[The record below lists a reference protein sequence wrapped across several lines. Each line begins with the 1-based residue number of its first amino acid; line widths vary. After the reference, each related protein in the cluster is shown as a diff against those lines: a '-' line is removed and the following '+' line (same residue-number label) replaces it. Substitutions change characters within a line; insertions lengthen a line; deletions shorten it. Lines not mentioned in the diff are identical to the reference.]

1 MQFAELII
9 LGLSFLVIWLVTS
22 FILWLVGRII
32 WGETAKY
39 TDALLITLIGN
50 IINFILLYLLQ
61 YFIEPLLL
69 PLGLIGVILII
80 SIPWLIVL
88 VGYIC
93 RRNCCWVNCRC
104 DFNHYWRHLCCLWPP
119 SPCSS
124 WSSTLGKGSK
134 YPPNGC
140 IDELGYNPLK
150 ALFL

>member
-22 FILWLVGRII
+22 FILWIIGRIG
-32 WGETAKY
+32 WGKDAQY

-50 IINFILLYLLQ
+50 IINFILLYFFQ

-88 VGYIC
+88 VVYI
-93 RRNCCWVNCRC
+93 
-104 DFNHYWRHLCCLWPP
+104 FLIMKFFE
-119 SPCSS
+119 
-124 WSSTLGKGSK
+124 TEILGAIAVGLLVVLISIIIGVMFVA
-134 YPPNGC
+134 YGL
-140 IDELGYNPLK
+140 ILLALLGLAP
-150 ALFL
+150 

>member
-88 VGYIC
+88 VGYI
-93 RRNCCWVNCRC
+93 WLIMKFF
-104 DFNHYWRHLCCLWPP
+104 D
-119 SPCSS
+119 
-124 WSSTLGKGSK
+124 TEILGAIAVGLIVVVISIIIGVIFVA
-134 YPPNGC
+134 YGLLLLAL
-140 IDELGYNPLK
+140 LGLAP
-150 ALFL
+150 

>member
-22 FILWLVGRII
+22 FILWIIGRIV
-32 WGETAKY
+32 WGKNAQL

-50 IINFILLYLLQ
+50 IINFILLYFIQ

-88 VGYIC
+88 FVYIWLIMKFFDTEILGAIVVGLLIVVISIAIGVIFVAYGLI
-93 RRNCCWVNCRC
+93 
-104 DFNHYWRHLCCLWPP
+104 LIAL
-119 SPCSS
+119 
-124 WSSTLGKGSK
+124 LGLA
-134 YPPNGC
+134 P
-140 IDELGYNPLK
+140 
-150 ALFL
+150 